1 MSRIALVLL
10 LAALLDGP
18 TFAPRTPAYTATAWA
33 EPREQVRFAAV
44 DVFVDAGSTPLAAYQ
59 FELKVTAGDVT
70 LVGVEGGEHRAFKSP
85 PYYDPKALSQ
95 QRIIVAAFDTGSD
108 LPRGRT
114 RVARLMVQIRGPVV
128 PAYDAT
134 LVVAAS
140 ADAIAIPASIS
151 VADAPVSE
159 GPDR

>member
-1 MSRIALVLL
+1 MSTLALVLMM
-10 LAALLDGP
+10 AALLDGQAS
-18 TFAPRTPAYTATAWA
+18 APRRA
-33 EPREQVRFAAV
+33 ESRNQVRFLAI
-44 DVFVDAGSTPLAAYQ
+44 DIFVDAGATPLAAYQ

-85 PYYDPKALSQ
+85 PYYDPKALLQ

-114 RVARLMVQIRGPVV
+114 RVARLMVQIRGPVA

-140 ADAIAIPASIS
+140 ADAIAIPANLS
-151 VADAPVSE
+151 VADKLVSE
-159 GPDR
+159 GADR